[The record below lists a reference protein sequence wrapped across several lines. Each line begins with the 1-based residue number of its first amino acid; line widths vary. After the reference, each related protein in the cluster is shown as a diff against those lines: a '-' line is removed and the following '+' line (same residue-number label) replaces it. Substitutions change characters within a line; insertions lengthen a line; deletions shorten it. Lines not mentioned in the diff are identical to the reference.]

1 MCRSLKSRIMQAV
14 SCKDWNKYWSC
25 ITLCSVGLKIMW
37 QLMQATS
44 STFQN
49 TLRADFHHPYF
60 VTPVSCLKRPKESR
74 APQISKNMCLLLI
87 QQPSKTDI
95 WGLPLCVIQPCNSL
109 HLLCWQEDI
118 KSQIESPLL
127 IRIECADVPISAC
140 RVWAVLEVSAVFT
153 LLLFSEL
160 CAEIKI
166 KTVSCV
172 LMRGSYRNVR
182 LDHMASW

>member
-1 MCRSLKSRIMQAV
+1 M
-14 SCKDWNKYWSC
+14 W
-25 ITLCSVGLKIMW
+25 GLV
-37 QLMQATS
+37 QATS

-95 WGLPLCVIQPCNSL
+95 LGLPLCVIQPFNRL

-118 KSQIESPLL
+118 KSQIESPLV
-127 IRIECADVPISAC
+127 IRTECGDVPISAC
-140 RVWAVLEVSAVFT
+140 CARPVMEVSAVFT

-160 CAEIKI
+160 CAEIRI

-172 LMRGSYRNVR
+172 LMQDSDRNVR

>member
-1 MCRSLKSRIMQAV
+1 
-14 SCKDWNKYWSC
+14 
-25 ITLCSVGLKIMW
+25 MW

-118 KSQIESPLL
+118 KSQIESPFTNKNRVCRCAHLCMPCLSSFGGQCCLHAVVVFWTVCRDKDKDSLL
-127 IRIECADVPISAC
+127 CLNARQLQKCQTRPHGFFVTNVIVFSSNILKIEGILSPNA
-140 RVWAVLEVSAVFT
+140 
-153 LLLFSEL
+153 
-160 CAEIKI
+160 
-166 KTVSCV
+166 
-172 LMRGSYRNVR
+172 N
-182 LDHMASW
+182 